1 MQAMSGRKRKA
12 EEEDID
18 NEASRDEDETDQQ
31 GTVPKVRSLPS
42 MTVLLSNL
50 TSTFLEGW
58 P

>member
-1 MQAMSGRKRKA
+1 MQAMSGRKRKT

-42 MTVLLSNL
+42 ITVLLSNL